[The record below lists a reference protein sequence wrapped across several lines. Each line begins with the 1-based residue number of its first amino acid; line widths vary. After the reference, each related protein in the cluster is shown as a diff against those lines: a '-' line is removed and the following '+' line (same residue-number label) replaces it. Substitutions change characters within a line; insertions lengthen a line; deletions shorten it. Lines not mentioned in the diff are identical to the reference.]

1 MLYYVYDVDGCAY
14 KSSIVISTEELKV
27 SDEYYEYFDYS
38 ALIGTAKTAKE
49 ANMIAS
55 KYLYECQKAIDL
67 SYSSEYYEFM
77 DEDGVLHNTYPEF
90 DEDYHYIEF
99 V

>member
-55 KYLYECQKAIDL
+55 KYLYECQKAIDM
-67 SYSSEYYEFM
+67 SYDDYEYI
-77 DEDGVLHNTYPEF
+77 DEDGEIYNSYPEF
-90 DEDYHYIEF
+90 DEDEDYIEF
-99 V
+99 I